1 METDNQTKELFKDY
15 NDVVTIEEI
24 MKMLHIGRSS
34 VYELLQNGK
43 LYSVKIGKK
52 YIVTKQSVINFI
64 QIK

>member
-34 VYELLQNGK
+34 VYELLKNGK

-52 YIVTKQSVINFI
+52 YIVPKQSVINFI